1 MCLHKKTHIIFL
13 QNYRYE
19 FKIFNLFTY
28 ISCEKFLFC
37 DIIMLMEKKSIYVV
51 LSQTGTMFSKA
62 LKFFTHAEYNH
73 ASISLTPSL
82 EKMYS
87 FGRLNP
93 YNPFIGGFVEEGKN
107 IGTFKRFYKTKAM
120 VIEFKVSLE
129 KYNAIEYFIE
139 YFKKNKTQFR
149 YNYLGVLF
157 ACFKK
162 QHSSSKRFYCSEFVK
177 ACLESFEIEN
187 AEELPGIVKPID
199 FLRMNNKNI
208 IYTGF
213 LQNYVSI

>member
-1 MCLHKKTHIIFL
+1 
-13 QNYRYE
+13 
-19 FKIFNLFTY
+19 
-28 ISCEKFLFC
+28 
-37 DIIMLMEKKSIYVV
+37 MEKSVYVV

-62 LKFFTHAEYNH
+62 LKFFTNAEYNH
-73 ASISLTPSL
+73 ASISLTPTL

-120 VIEFKVSLE
+120 VLEFRVSE
-129 KYNAIEYFIE
+129 DKYKAIEYFID
-139 YFKKNKTQFR
+139 YFVKNKKEFH
-149 YNYLGVLF
+149 YNYLGVLY

-162 QHSSSKRFYCSEFVK
+162 HHTSSKRFYCSEFVK
-177 ACLESFEIEN
+177 TCLETFDIEN
-187 AEELPGIVKPID
+187 AVELPNIIKPID
-199 FLRMNNKNI
+199 FLKLNNKNI

-213 LQNYVSI
+213 LKNYFYDQKRHL